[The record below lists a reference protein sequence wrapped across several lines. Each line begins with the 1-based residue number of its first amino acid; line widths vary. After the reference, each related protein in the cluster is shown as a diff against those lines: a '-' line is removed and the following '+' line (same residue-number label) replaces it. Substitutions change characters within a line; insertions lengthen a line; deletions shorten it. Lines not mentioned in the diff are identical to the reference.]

1 MGCCG
6 SKDGKLNASQHQKR
20 LLEEQRKNKKD
31 KFGRPIHRARG
42 SPFLQEEI
50 VYAKPVEMAELA
62 YNDPDR
68 FIELTKK
75 NLVKDF
81 SKYVGYDLTRVKYI
95 ILDSDRQIHSTT
107 NWNPLTFSLVFEKE
121 TLADYIL
128 ESVNFN
134 VA

>member
-1 MGCCG
+1 
-6 SKDGKLNASQHQKR
+6 
-20 LLEEQRKNKKD
+20 
-31 KFGRPIHRARG
+31 
-42 SPFLQEEI
+42 
-50 VYAKPVEMAELA
+50 MAELA

-107 NWNPLTFSLVFEKE
+107 NWNPLTFALVFEKE